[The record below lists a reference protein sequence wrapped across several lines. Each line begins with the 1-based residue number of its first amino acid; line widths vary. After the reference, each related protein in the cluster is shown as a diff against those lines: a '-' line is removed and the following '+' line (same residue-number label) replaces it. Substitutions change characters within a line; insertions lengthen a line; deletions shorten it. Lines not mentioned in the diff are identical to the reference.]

1 MLLIVDNDPNFLTEA
16 EQQLDSPM
24 GIFFARDAVHAKELM
39 GAVGAAFS
47 AVLVDLDLP
56 GQDGFSL
63 IREMRENFPDLPL
76 IAISGVFQPDVLES
90 AKLVGAADTLPK
102 PISAEWNKVI
112 QRVRAARKNPPQ
124 A

>member
-1 MLLIVDNDPNFLTEA
+1 MLLIVDNDPQFLEEA
-16 EQQLDSPM
+16 EQRLQSPK
-24 GIFFARDAVHAKELM
+24 GIFFARNAIHAKELM
-39 GAVGAAFS
+39 GSVGGAFT

-63 IREMRENFPDLPL
+63 IREMHLSFPGLPL

-102 PISAEWNKVI
+102 PITAQWNDVI
-112 QRVRAARKNPPQ
+112 ARVRARAGTSLS
-124 A
+124 

>member
-1 MLLIVDNDPNFLTEA
+1 MLLIVDNDPQFLQEA
-16 EQQLDSPM
+16 EQRLESPR
-24 GIFFARDAVHAKELM
+24 GVFFARNAVHAKELM
-39 GAVGAAFS
+39 GSVGGVFS

-63 IREMRENFPDLPL
+63 IREMHLSFPDLPL

-102 PISAEWNKVI
+102 PISPEWNAAI
-112 QRVRAARKNPPQ
+112 ERLRARRGTSHN
-124 A
+124 